1 MNTLQLFYK
10 IYQNHKDIKSAD
22 YINWAFTMLED
33 NCSSFSL
40 NILASLREPLNIF
53 EVEDY
58 FRRAL
63 SEMELQE
70 PSYEEC
76 ARYYILHLS
85 EKILQDK
92 KNVFEIVYDINLVIR
107 DIDYPEDLKE
117 WFIISD
123 MVDEFQYGGNDF
135 NLTKEE
141 VITAIMDEAKNQ
153 LKNNKKS

>member
-10 IYQNHKDIKSAD
+10 IYQNHKDIKSVD
-22 YINWAFTMLED
+22 YINWALTMLED

-40 NILASLREPLNIF
+40 NILSSLSEPLNIF

-76 ARYYILHLS
+76 ARYNILQLS
-85 EKILQDK
+85 EKLLQDK

-135 NLTKEE
+135 NLTKQE

>member
-10 IYQNHKDIKSAD
+10 IYQNHKDIKSVD
-22 YINWAFTMLED
+22 YINWALTMLED

-40 NILASLREPLNIF
+40 NILSSISEPLNIF

-76 ARYYILHLS
+76 VRYNILQLS
-85 EKILQDK
+85 EKLLQDK

>member
-53 EVEDY
+53 EVEVY

-63 SEMELQE
+63 SEIELQE

-76 ARYYILHLS
+76 ARDNILHLS

-92 KNVFEIVYDINLVIR
+92 NNVFEIVYDINTVIR

-117 WFIISD
+117 WFIISE
-123 MVDEFQYGGNDF
+123 MVDGFHYGGNAF

-141 VITAIMDEAKNQ
+141 VMTAIMDAAKNQ
-153 LKNNKKS
+153 VKNYKKS

>member
-1 MNTLQLFYK
+1 MFYK
-10 IYQNHKDIKSAD
+10 IYQNQNVKADD
-22 YINWAFTMLED
+22 YINWAFSMLEN

-40 NILASLREPLNIF
+40 NILSSLREPLNIF

-58 FRRAL
+58 FGRAL

-92 KNVFEIVYDINLVIR
+92 NNAVDIVYDINTVIR
-107 DIDYPEDLKE
+107 DIDYPEDLEE

-123 MVDEFQYGGNDF
+123 MIDEFHYGGNNF
-135 NLTKEE
+135 KLTKDEL
-141 VITAIMDEAKNQ
+141 IATIMNEAKSQ
-153 LKNNKKS
+153 LKNNKKN

>member
-1 MNTLQLFYK
+1 MNTLLLFYK
-10 IYQNHKDIKSAD
+10 IYQNQDIKTVD
-22 YINWAFTMLED
+22 YINWAFTMLEN
-33 NCSSFSL
+33 NCSSCSL
-40 NILASLREPLNIF
+40 NILSSLREPLNIF

-58 FRRAL
+58 FKRAL

-92 KNVFEIVYDINLVIR
+92 NNVFEIVYDINKVIR
-107 DIDYPEDLKE
+107 DIDYPEDLEE

-123 MVDEFQYGGNDF
+123 MVDEFQYGGNNF
-135 NLTKEE
+135 KLTKEE
-141 VITAIMDEAKNQ
+141 LIATIIDEAKSQ
-153 LKNNKKS
+153 LKNNKKN

>member
-1 MNTLQLFYK
+1 MFYK
-10 IYQNHKDIKSAD
+10 IQNYNVKAVD
-22 YINWAFTMLED
+22 YINWAFNMLEN

-40 NILASLREPLNIF
+40 NILSSLREPLNIF

-63 SEMELQE
+63 SEIELHE

-85 EKILQDK
+85 EKLLQDK
-92 KNVFEIVYDINLVIR
+92 TNVFDIVYDINTVIR
-107 DIDYPEDLKE
+107 EINYPEDLE
-117 WFIISD
+117 AWFYISD
-123 MVDEFQYGGNDF
+123 MIDEFHYGGNDF

-141 VITAIMDEAKNQ
+141 VIATIMDEAKNY
-153 LKNNKKS
+153 LKINKKN

>member
-1 MNTLQLFYK
+1 MNTLLLFYK
-10 IYQNHKDIKSAD
+10 IYQNQDIKSVD
-22 YINWAFTMLED
+22 YINWAFTMLEN

-40 NILASLREPLNIF
+40 NILSSLREPLNIF

-63 SEMELQE
+63 SDMELQE

-92 KNVFEIVYDINLVIR
+92 NSVFDIVYDINTVIR
-107 DIDYPEDLKE
+107 DIDYPEDLEE

-123 MVDEFQYGGNDF
+123 MVNDFQYGDNYF
-135 NLTKEE
+135 KLTKEE
-141 VITAIMDEAKNQ
+141 LIATIMDQAKNQ
-153 LKNNKKS
+153 LKNNKKN

>member
-1 MNTLQLFYK
+1 MFYK
-10 IYQNHKDIKSAD
+10 IYQNQNVKAVD
-22 YINWAFTMLED
+22 YINWAFSMLEN

-40 NILASLREPLNIF
+40 NILSSLREPLNIF

-58 FRRAL
+58 FGRAL
-63 SEMELQE
+63 SELELQE

-92 KNVFEIVYDINLVIR
+92 NNAVDIVYDINTVIR
-107 DIDYPEDLKE
+107 DIDYPEDLEE

-123 MVDEFQYGGNDF
+123 MIDEFHYGGNNF
-135 NLTKEE
+135 KLTKDEL
-141 VITAIMDEAKNQ
+141 IATIMNEAKSQ
-153 LKNNKKS
+153 LKNNKKN

>member
-1 MNTLQLFYK
+1 MNTLLLFYK
-10 IYQNHKDIKSAD
+10 IYQNQDIKTVD
-22 YINWAFTMLED
+22 YINWAFTMLKN

-40 NILASLREPLNIF
+40 NILSSLREPLNIF

-70 PSYEEC
+70 PLYEEC

-92 KNVFEIVYDINLVIR
+92 NNVFDIVYDINTVVR
-107 DIDYPEDLKE
+107 DIDYPEDLEE
-117 WFIISD
+117 WLNISD
-123 MVDEFQYGGNDF
+123 MIDEFQYGGNYF
-135 NLTKEE
+135 KLTKEE
-141 VITAIMDEAKNQ
+141 LIATIMYEAKNQ
-153 LKNNKKS
+153 LKNNKKK

>member
-1 MNTLQLFYK
+1 
-10 IYQNHKDIKSAD
+10 
-22 YINWAFTMLED
+22 MLEN

-40 NILASLREPLNIF
+40 NILSSLREPLNIF

-58 FRRAL
+58 FGRVL

-92 KNVFEIVYDINLVIR
+92 NNAVDIVYDINTVIR
-107 DIDYPEDLKE
+107 DIDYPEDLEE

-123 MVDEFQYGGNDF
+123 MIDEFHYGGNNF
-135 NLTKEE
+135 KLTKDEL
-141 VITAIMDEAKNQ
+141 IATIMNEAKSQ
-153 LKNNKKS
+153 LKNNKKN